1 MTTIR
6 HVFAACF
13 ATVFALV
20 APALSRAEASA
31 APPSEG
37 VPVTIPRARQYDI
50 TSKINGRDYRV
61 FVAMPFKADPAKKYP
76 VIYLLDGNWYF
87 GPAAYN
93 VTESAGAR
101 AIQQAIVVGLGYPS
115 DDNDLAGSRRG
126 FELTPSVD
134 PNSTDNRQR
143 GGGDALLRVLEE
155 EVKPLVAARYPVD
168 PAHQILYGK
177 SLGGL
182 MVLRSMFRNP
192 GAYQAYIAASPA
204 IAWNNRDVLNDEA
217 AFLKQ
222 VRDGKLSLRLLI
234 TVGGDEV
241 YRGDD
246 PARRAADERNGM
258 IPNAAGLAQRLSALN
273 SDRVTVSYAVIPD
286 ENHVLVSLA
295 SVGRALGFA
304 LKP

>member
-1 MTTIR
+1 MNTIR
-6 HVFAACF
+6 RVFAACF
-13 ATVFALV
+13 AAVFALTQ
-20 APALSRAEASA
+20 PTMHGAEASI
-31 APPSEG
+31 APPSDG

-61 FVAMPFKADPAKKYP
+61 FVSMPFKADPAKKYP

-93 VTESAGAR
+93 VTESAGAH
-101 AIQQAIVVGLGYPS
+101 AIRQAIVVGLGYPS

-134 PNSTDNRQR
+134 SNSTDQRPR

-168 PAHQILYGK
+168 PAHQVLFGK

-182 MVLRSMFRNP
+182 MVLRSLFRHP

-217 AFLKQ
+217 AFIKQ
-222 VRDGKLSLRLLI
+222 VRDAKISLQLLI

-241 YRGDD
+241 YHGND
-246 PARRAADERNGM
+246 PVQRAAAERNGM
-258 IPNAAGLAQRLSALN
+258 IPNASGLAQRLSALN
-273 SDRVTVSYAVIPD
+273 SDRVTVSYAVIPG

-295 SVGRALGFA
+295 SIGRALGFA

>member
-1 MTTIR
+1 MLSLVR
-6 HVFAACF
+6 ALACSVVFVLTLKAAD
-13 ATVFALV
+13 APLV
-20 APALSRAEASA
+20 TS
-31 APPSEG
+31 SEG
-37 VPVTIPRARQYDI
+37 APVIVPRARQYDF

-61 FVAMPFKADPAKKYP
+61 YVSLPFKADPAKKYP

-87 GPAAYN
+87 APTAYN

-134 PNSTDNRQR
+134 PNATDNRPR
-143 GGGDALLRVLEE
+143 GGGDAFLRVLEE
-155 EVKPLVAARYPVD
+155 EVKPLVAAHYPVD
-168 PAHQILYGK
+168 PAKQVLFGK

-182 MVLRSMFRNP
+182 AVLRSMFRNP
-192 GAYQAYIAASPA
+192 GAYSTYIVASPA
-204 IAWNNRDVLNDEA
+204 IGYNNRDVLKDEA
-217 AFLKQ
+217 AFIKRVQ
-222 VRDGKLSLRLLI
+222 DEKLSLRLLI
-234 TVGGDEV
+234 TVGGDEF

-246 PARRAADERNGM
+246 PARKAADEKNGM
-258 IPNAAGLAQRLSALN
+258 IANASGLAQRLSVLN
-273 SDRVTVSYAVIPD
+273 SERVNVSYAVIPD

-295 SVGRALGFA
+295 SLGRALGYA

>member
-1 MTTIR
+1 MCSLPRVIITSVAF
-6 HVFAACF
+6 VFSTGLAVLQAA
-13 ATVFALV
+13 AEPAVIPSDG
-20 APALSRAEASA
+20 APVL
-31 APPSEG
+31 
-37 VPVTIPRARQYDI
+37 IPRARQYDI

-87 GPAAYN
+87 GPTAYN

-101 AIQQAIVVGLGYPS
+101 AIQQAIVVGIGYPS

-126 FELTPSVD
+126 FELTPSVG
-134 PNSTDNRQR
+134 PNGADQRSR
-143 GGGDALLRVLEE
+143 GGGDAFLRVLEE

-168 PAHQILYGK
+168 PAHQILFGK

-182 MVLRSMFRNP
+182 MVLRSLFRHP

-204 IAWNNRDVLNDEA
+204 IAWNNREVLNDET
-217 AFLKQ
+217 AFIRRVQ
-222 VRDGKLSLRLLI
+222 DEKLSLRLLI
-234 TVGGDEV
+234 SVGGDEG
-241 YRGDD
+241 YHGND
-246 PARRAADERNGM
+246 PVQRAAAGRNGM
-258 IPNAAGLAQRLSALN
+258 IPDAAGLAQRLSVLN
-273 SDRVTVSYAVIPD
+273 SDRVTVSYTVIPD

-295 SVGRALGFA
+295 SLGRALGFA

>member
-1 MTTIR
+1 MNTLR
-6 HVFAACF
+6 PLFAAGL
-13 ATVFALV
+13 VSVLALA
-20 APALSRAEASA
+20 APATRGAEATPT
-31 APPSEG
+31 PPADG
-37 VPVTIPRARQYDI
+37 VPVVIPRARQYDI
-50 TSKINGRDYRV
+50 TSKINGREYRV

-115 DDNDLAGSRRG
+115 DDNNLAGSRRG

-134 PNSTDNRQR
+134 PNGKDQKNR
-143 GGGDALLRVLEE
+143 GGGDAFLRVLEE

-168 PAHQILYGK
+168 PARQILFGK

-182 MVLRSMFRNP
+182 MVLRSLFKNP
-192 GAYQAYIAASPA
+192 GAYQAYIAASPS
-204 IAWNNRDVLNDEA
+204 IWWNKRDVLSDEA
-217 AFLKQ
+217 SFIKRVQ
-222 VRDGKLSLRLLI
+222 GEKLALRLLI
-234 TVGGDEV
+234 TVGGNEDE
-241 YRGDD
+241 
-246 PARRAADERNGM
+246 EM
-258 IPNAAGLAQRLSALN
+258 IPDAAGLAKRLSVLN
-273 SDRVTVSYAVIPD
+273 SDRVSVSYQVIPD

-295 SVGRALGFA
+295 SIGRALGFA

>member
-1 MTTIR
+1 MR
-6 HVFAACF
+6 GAD
-13 ATVFALV
+13 ATATP
-20 APALSRAEASA
+20 PAD
-31 APPSEG
+31 G

-50 TSKINGRDYRV
+50 TSKINGREYRV

-101 AIQQAIVVGLGYPS
+101 AISQAIVVGIGYPS

-126 FELTPSVD
+126 FELTPSAD
-134 PNSTDNRQR
+134 PKSTAQRPR
-143 GGGDALLRVLEE
+143 GGGDAFLRVLEE

-168 PAHQILYGK
+168 PARQILFGK

-182 MVLRSMFRNP
+182 MVLRSLFRNP
-192 GAYQAYIAASPA
+192 GAYSAYIAASPA
-204 IAWNNRDVLNDEA
+204 IWWNKRDVLNDEA
-217 AFLKQ
+217 AFIKRVQ
-222 VRDGKLSLRLLI
+222 DEKLSLRLLI
-234 TVGGDEV
+234 TVGGNEDE
-241 YRGDD
+241 
-246 PARRAADERNGM
+246 EM
-258 IPNAAGLAQRLSALN
+258 IPDAAGLAKRLSVLN
-273 SDRVTVSYAVIPD
+273 SDRVSVSYAVIPD

>member
-6 HVFAACF
+6 RVFAACF

-20 APALSRAEASA
+20 APALAGAEASS
-31 APPSEG
+31 APPADG

-134 PNSTDNRQR
+134 ATSTDQRPR
-143 GGGDALLRVLEE
+143 GGGDAFLRVLEE

-168 PAHQILYGK
+168 PARQILYGK

-182 MVLRSMFRNP
+182 MVLRSLFRNP

-204 IAWNNRDVLNDEA
+204 ISWNNRDVLKDEA
-217 AFLKQ
+217 AFIKQ
-222 VRDGKLSLRLLI
+222 VREGNLSLRLLI

-241 YRGDD
+241 YHGDD
-246 PARRAADERNGM
+246 PVRRAEAERNGM
-258 IPNAAGLAQRLSALN
+258 IPVAAGLAQRLSVLN
-273 SDRVTVSYAVIPD
+273 SDRVSVSYAVIPD